1 MSPAA
6 GPAEPLLS
14 DVETLAKTHGLSA
27 FDCGKASLNDWLRRY
42 AWQNQAADAAR
53 TYVAHRANRVVGYF
67 SLAYGSVRREEV
79 PERIAKGLA
88 RHPVPVVVLARLAV
102 DRREAGRGLGKA
114 LLKDALLR
122 IERAADIAGAR
133 AVLVHAIDDDARAFY
148 EHFDFERSP
157 VDDLTLML
165 LTKDLRA
172 LLRP

>member
-1 MSPAA
+1 MSQASRPD
-6 GPAEPLLS
+6 EPPLS
-14 DVETLAKTHGLSA
+14 DVETLTKTHDLSA
-27 FDCGKASLNDWLRRY
+27 FDCGKASLDDWLRRY

-53 TYVAHRANRVVGYF
+53 SYVVHRAYRVVGYF
-67 SLAYGSVRREEV
+67 SLAYGSVQREEV

-88 RHPVPVVVLARLAV
+88 RHPIPVVVLARLAV
-102 DRREAGRGLGKA
+102 DRDEAGRGLGKA

-122 IERAADIAGAR
+122 IERAADMAGAR
-133 AVLVHAIDDDARAFY
+133 AVLVHAIDQDARTFY

-165 LTKDLRA
+165 LMKDLRA

>member
-1 MSPAA
+1 MSQ
-6 GPAEPLLS
+6 EPEPHEPTLS
-14 DVETLAKTHGLSA
+14 DVETLAKTHDLSA
-27 FDCGKASLNDWLRRY
+27 FDCGKPSLNDWLRRY

-53 TYVAHRANRVVGYF
+53 TYVVHRANRVVGYF
-67 SLAYGSVRREEV
+67 SLAYGSVQREEV

-102 DRREAGRGLGKA
+102 DRRETGRGLGKA

-122 IERAADIAGAR
+122 IEAAADIAGAR
-133 AVLVHAIDDDARAFY
+133 AVLVHAIDEDARAFY
-148 EHFDFERSP
+148 ERFDFERSP

-165 LTKDLRA
+165 LMKDLRA